1 MTKEEKEAI
10 LKTIEYI
17 EDQIRI
23 NGCHCD
29 HCKYGY
35 QKKYEKECKK
45 QRKECEK
52 EINKWK
58 NKLKFWKNKLAKGE

>member
-1 MTKEEKEAI
+1 MTKEEKNAI

-17 EDQIRI
+17 EYQIRI
-23 NGCHCD
+23 NGCHYCD

-45 QRKECEK
+45 QSEKCEK

-58 NKLKFWKNKLAKGE
+58 DKLKFWENKLKE